1 MLQRKKLAQVDE
13 HFVNL
18 MYSIYR
24 AWMDGHH
31 HNAQRWPGGEAAY
44 FERYAMKF
52 ARVQNLLHGADGE
65 GRSGKS
71 YEITK
76 LRALDYVGFKAI
88 QRGDVRYLVGETK
101 PIVIEVGR
109 NSRRITEGIYHLGP
123 YKVYVAEAAIL
134 DGNLNQIHMVP
145 LKAPYTQSRFM
156 HHTAFQN
163 EAEHPLDYRT
173 NTCWGTF
180 GTIIKTYAVEA
191 DIPELFRALYMYLSR
206 YDINSPLVN
215 IDAIGWDVT
224 TPWEEFHAN

>member
-1 MLQRKKLAQVDE
+1 MLKRKKLAQVDD

-18 MYSIYR
+18 MFGIYR

-52 ARVQNLLHGADGE
+52 ARVQNLLNGADGD
-65 GRSGKS
+65 GRSGKT

-76 LRALDYVGFKAI
+76 LRALDYVGFNAI
-88 QRGDVRYLVGETK
+88 QHEGVRYLVGETK
-101 PIVIEVGR
+101 PIVVEVEKD
-109 NSRRITEGIYHLGP
+109 SRGIQAGTYHLGP
-123 YKVYVAEAAIL
+123 YKVYVAEAVIL
-134 DGNLNQIHMVP
+134 DGNLTKIHMVP
-145 LKAPYTQSRFM
+145 LKSPYTERRFM

-180 GTIIKTYAVEA
+180 GTIVKTYAVEA

-206 YDINSPLVN
+206 YDISSPLVDIN
-215 IDAIGWDVT
+215 RLEWDVT
-224 TPWEEFHAN
+224 TSWEEFHAN